1 MDRISGL
8 KTSNFLSDLTD
19 RSYSPFSKK
28 LWSVSGTEL
37 LRVSREFSDF
47 SVSFWKN
54 FWKAK
59 DWYLN
64 LFLLSIS
71 LFMFVWFIRLPKTE
85 LWQRLKLYFSNNEK
99 SFETSIDM
107 SVLGKPIIHA
117 LLTFISGSVLYWGL
131 NEIGFVT
138 TKAKPLFVRIIVGTS
153 VFVLILNLAKI
164 KFQTGKVLF
173 YDIMC
178 RNGKATYNRNLFVS
192 VFALFVLDRIFS
204 SAFQLGDAKTRL
216 LMAQAI
222 FSCLPFSLILFKF
235 ANVKNWAI
243 NGMKN
248 DTVDKARFKGIIDKI
263 NVNIDK
269 TAVSDSNKSF

>member
-1 MDRISGL
+1 M

-117 LLTFISGSVLYWGL
+117 LLTFISGSVLYWGYHKSETFICK
-131 NEIGFVT
+131 NYSGYICICF
-138 TKAKPLFVRIIVGTS
+138 
-153 VFVLILNLAKI
+153 N
-164 KFQTGKVLF
+164 
-173 YDIMC
+173 
-178 RNGKATYNRNLFVS
+178 
-192 VFALFVLDRIFS
+192 
-204 SAFQLGDAKTRL
+204 
-216 LMAQAI
+216 
-222 FSCLPFSLILFKF
+222 FKF
-235 ANVKNWAI
+235 SKN
-243 NGMKN
+243 
-248 DTVDKARFKGIIDKI
+248 
-263 NVNIDK
+263 
-269 TAVSDSNKSF
+269 